1 MPRKGLM
8 QGMETKMTLGF
19 LDRLRPR
26 RDLVAPAQFEGL
38 SQTRAYWEGLR
49 HGTALPSRRD
59 VDPRGLVGVL
69 DRVFLAD
76 RIGRGLAQIR
86 IAGSGLTE
94 FAGADMR
101 GLPISCLFGAESR
114 GQLADT
120 LEKVFSDPAVAEL
133 DLTSD
138 RAPGGGLIA
147 RLLLLPL
154 ADETGGRLVLGVMG
168 FSDLASGPAPGP
180 APGHCKLQIRS
191 RREER
196 LVLSAAPV
204 VTADPKV
211 VPIRRVGHL
220 SLVHSAE

>member
-94 FAGADMR
+94 FAGADVR

-114 GQLADT
+114 GQLAET

-133 DLTSD
+133 DLASD
-138 RAPGGGLIA
+138 RAPGGGLVA

-168 FSDLASGPAPGP
+168 FTDP

>member
-1 MPRKGLM
+1 
-8 QGMETKMTLGF
+8 MTLGF

-26 RDLVAPAQFEGL
+26 RDPALPVVFAGL

-49 HGTALPSRRD
+49 HGPALPSRRD

-86 IAGSGLTE
+86 IAGSGLND
-94 FAGADMR
+94 FAGADVR
-101 GLPISCLFGAESR
+101 GLPISCLFGPDSRSPLAE
-114 GQLADT
+114 T
-120 LEKVFSDPAVAEL
+120 LEHVFIGPAIAEL
-133 DLTSD
+133 DLGSD
-138 RAPGGGLIA
+138 RAPGDGLVA

-154 ADETGGRLVLGVMG
+154 TDETGGRLVLGVMG
-168 FSDLASGPAPGP
+168 FADPAPSS
-180 APGHCKLQIRS
+180 CKLQIRS

-196 LVLSAAPV
+196 LVLDPVQTVAAKPQ
-204 VTADPKV
+204 VT
-211 VPIRRVGHL
+211 PIRRMGHL

>member
-1 MPRKGLM
+1 
-8 QGMETKMTLGF
+8 MTLGF

-26 RDLVAPAQFEGL
+26 RDSALPVHFEGL

-49 HGTALPSRRD
+49 QGPALPSRRD

-86 IAGSGLTE
+86 IAGSGLTD
-94 FAGADMR
+94 FAGADPR
-101 GLPISCLFGAESR
+101 GLPLSCLFGPESR
-114 GQLADT
+114 GQLAET
-120 LEKVFSDPAVAEL
+120 LDHVFIDPAVAEL
-133 DLTSD
+133 DLGSD
-138 RAPGGGLIA
+138 RAPGGGLVA

-154 ADETGGRLVLGVMG
+154 ADETGGKLVLGVMG
-168 FSDLASGPAPGP
+168 FADPAPQ
-180 APGHCKLQIRS
+180 HCKLQIRS

-196 LVLSAAPV
+196 LVLAKAPII
-204 VTADPKV
+204 TAEPQV
-211 VPIRRVGHL
+211 APIRRMGHL

>member
-1 MPRKGLM
+1 
-8 QGMETKMTLGF
+8 MTLGF

-26 RDLVAPAQFEGL
+26 RDLAPSVVFAGL

-49 HGTALPSRRD
+49 QGKALPTRRD

-86 IAGSGLTE
+86 IAGSGLSD
-94 FAGADMR
+94 FAGADVR
-101 GLPISCLFGAESR
+101 GLPISCLFGSESR

-120 LEKVFSDPAVAEL
+120 LENVFTGPALAEL
-133 DLTSD
+133 DLGSD
-138 RAPGGGLIA
+138 RALGGGLVA

-154 ADETGGRLVLGVMG
+154 ADEAGGRLVLGVMG
-168 FSDLASGPAPGP
+168 FADPAPSS
-180 APGHCKLQIRS
+180 CKLQIRS

-196 LVLSAAPV
+196 LLLDPVQTVAAKPQA
-204 VTADPKV
+204 T
-211 VPIRRVGHL
+211 PIRRLGHL

>member
-1 MPRKGLM
+1 
-8 QGMETKMTLGF
+8 MTLGF

-26 RDLVAPAQFEGL
+26 RDLAPPAVFAGL

-49 HGTALPSRRD
+49 QGTALPSRRD

-86 IAGSGLTE
+86 IAGSGLSD
-94 FAGADMR
+94 FAGADVR
-101 GLPISCLFGAESR
+101 GLPISCLFSAESR
-114 GQLADT
+114 GQLAET
-120 LEKVFSDPAVAEL
+120 LENVFTGPALAEL
-133 DLTSD
+133 DLGSD
-138 RAPGGGLIA
+138 RVLGGGLVA

-168 FSDLASGPAPGP
+168 FADPAPSS
-180 APGHCKLQIRS
+180 CKLQIRS

-196 LVLSAAPV
+196 LVLAPV
-204 VTADPKV
+204 QTVAPEPQPT
-211 VPIRRVGHL
+211 PIRRMGHL

>member
-1 MPRKGLM
+1 
-8 QGMETKMTLGF
+8 METKMTLCF

-26 RDLVAPAQFEGL
+26 RDSALPVHFEGL

-49 HGTALPSRRD
+49 QGPALPSRRD

-86 IAGSGLTE
+86 IAGSGLND
-94 FAGADMR
+94 FAGADVR
-101 GLPISCLFGAESR
+101 GLPLSCLFGPESR
-114 GQLADT
+114 GQLAET
-120 LEKVFSDPAVAEL
+120 LEQVFTGPAVAEL
-133 DLTSD
+133 DLVSD
-138 RAPGGGLIA
+138 RAPGDGLVA
-147 RLLLLPL
+147 RVLLLPL

-168 FSDLASGPAPGP
+168 FADPAPSP
-180 APGHCKLQIRS
+180 CKLQIRS

-196 LVLSAAPV
+196 LVLAKAPIITAEPQ
-204 VTADPKV
+204 VT
-211 VPIRRVGHL
+211 PIRRMGHL